1 MSDLVVTVPKN
12 VWAYWIQEGDP
23 AGSSDDSGEE
33 WAYWIG
39 GAKPRIEA
47 GERLYI
53 VSWGHLR
60 GYAPVTRV
68 IKKGD
73 RGWGICRRGGAVAC
87 TIPEEIP
94 GFRGYRIRW
103 WDRNTESPYKNW
115 RTDGIPQRQVE
126 ILFKAE
132 SIAKAQRD
140 SRF

>member
-1 MSDLVVTVPKN
+1 MSDLVVTVPKTI
-12 VWAYWIQEGDP
+12 WAYWIQEGDP
-23 AGSSDDSGEE
+23 AGAPESGEE

-39 GAKPRIEA
+39 GAKPNIEA

-53 VSWGHLR
+53 VSWGKLR
-60 GYAPVTRV
+60 GYSPVTRI

-73 RGWGICRRGGAVAC
+73 RGWGICRQGGAVAC

-94 GFRGYRIRW
+94 GFRGYRKRW
-103 WDRNTESPYKNW
+103 WDRDTETPYQNW
-115 RTDGIPQRQVE
+115 RTEGIPKRQVE

-132 SIAKAQRD
+132 KAEKAQRD